1 MTEREVRMRALECLS
16 GMGVREA
23 TRLIRD
29 AETLAEWVM
38 KGADKDESPRVGR
51 PAKTE

>member
-1 MTEREVRMRALECLS
+1 MTEREVRIRALECLS

-38 KGADKDESPRVGR
+38 KGADKDDPPRLGR
-51 PAKTE
+51 PPKMD

>member
-1 MTEREVRMRALECLS
+1 MTEREVRIRALECLS

-29 AETLAEWVM
+29 ADELTKWVM

-51 PAKTE
+51 PKAD